1 MGLYILIQTIIQ
13 AKWITTIAEIIV
25 LFYKDRN
32 GVSKILNFFGISA
45 TASFEGDHPTNL
57 ACPFEI
63 SKDPVL
69 YASLI

>member
-25 LFYKDRN
+25 LIYNDRN
-32 GVSKILNFFGISA
+32 GESKILNFFEISA
-45 TASFEGDHPTNL
+45 TASCEGDNPTNL
-57 ACPFEI
+57 VYPFEI